1 MTWYRFED
9 KTFLY
14 EGDLQLLGLSD
25 STTLPD
31 GIVKITITPQP
42 ISENPLVG
50 FVMGDPTEVDGVWQT
65 TWAEV
70 TFTQEEYD
78 AMVEKQKEFE
88 EFNLK
93 FLRREI

>member
-25 STTLPD
+25 DTTLPD
-31 GIVKITITPQP
+31 GIVKITITQQP
-42 ISENPLVG
+42 ISENPFVG
-50 FVMGDPTEVDGVWQT
+50 FVMGDPVQIDDEWQT
-65 TWAEV
+65 SWVEV
-70 TFTQEEYD
+70 TFSQEEYD

-88 EFNLK
+88 EFNMK
-93 FLRREI
+93 FLRREV